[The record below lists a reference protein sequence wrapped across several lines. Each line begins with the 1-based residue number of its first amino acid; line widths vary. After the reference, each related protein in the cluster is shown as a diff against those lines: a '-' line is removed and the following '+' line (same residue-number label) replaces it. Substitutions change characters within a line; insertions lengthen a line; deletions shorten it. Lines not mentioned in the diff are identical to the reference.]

1 MHQGEFLSFK
11 YYNGPSTNPRIS
23 SSKYLNS
30 NKILLKVTLALIMIK
45 LLFSGIWLLLLTVFL
60 TYYWIAVASHYIDI
74 QAEEAK
80 QSSNR
85 PSIQINL

>member
-1 MHQGEFLSFK
+1 
-11 YYNGPSTNPRIS
+11 
-23 SSKYLNS
+23 
-30 NKILLKVTLALIMIK
+30 MIE
-45 LLFSGIWLLLLTVFL
+45 LLFSGIWLLLLTLFL